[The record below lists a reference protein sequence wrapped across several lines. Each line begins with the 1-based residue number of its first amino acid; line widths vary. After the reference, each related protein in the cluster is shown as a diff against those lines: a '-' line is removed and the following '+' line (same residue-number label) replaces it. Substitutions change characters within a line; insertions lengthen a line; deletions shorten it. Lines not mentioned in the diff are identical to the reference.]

1 MTASCPKC
9 GEPALVWMRT
19 KKDKWWLKK
28 DLGEGQ
34 VSKGWH
40 DCERYKP
47 PHISKEYCH
56 ECGTKCLAES
66 YCPTCEKK
74 VSVVDKK

>member
-1 MTASCPKC
+1 MTATCPKC
-9 GEPALVWMRT
+9 GEPGLMWMRT

-47 PHISKEYCH
+47 PHMLKEYCH
-56 ECGTKCLAES
+56 ECHTKLDES

-74 VSVVDKK
+74 VSVVDRK